1 MFRFGRRAYSTAK
14 PLFPTKTIRSLLSD
28 SPQSN
33 VTLRG
38 WVRSVRQQK
47 QLSFATINDGSTL
60 KGIQVILN
68 DAASASRL
76 STGACVEL
84 HGRLTDSPGKEQQK
98 ELQVDSVKVL
108 GECDSTYPLQKK
120 RHTLEFMRTINHL
133 RSRANTGSAVLRI
146 RHAAGEGLQKFY
158 SDQEF
163 IQVNTPLL
171 TSSDCE
177 GGGEVFNV
185 APSDFFKKPVY
196 LTVSGQLHAEIMA
209 TSMGRVYTFGP
220 VFRAEESMTSRH
232 LAEFWMAEAEMA
244 FIDELDQLLDVT
256 EASIQQTTL
265 HVMDKCL
272 DDLTFFNQWVDKRL
286 LDRLRTSVDKPFV
299 RMTYTEAIDTLQRSK
314 KTFQF
319 PTTWGSSLQS
329 EHERYLASDDCCG
342 RPVFVTDYPK
352 ELKPFYMRENPD
364 GKTVGCFDL
373 LIPGIGELV
382 GGSMREDRYD
392 VLQQKMKAANM
403 NCEDYQ
409 WYLDLRK
416 YGSAPH
422 GGYGIGFERLML
434 WLTGLDNVREV
445 VPIPRW
451 VGHCKY

>member
-1 MFRFGRRAYSTAK
+1 M
-14 PLFPTKTIRSLLSD
+14 
-28 SPQSN
+28 
-33 VTLRG
+33 
-38 WVRSVRQQK
+38 
-47 QLSFATINDGSTL
+47 
-60 KGIQVILN
+60 
-68 DAASASRL
+68 
-76 STGACVEL
+76 
-84 HGRLTDSPGKEQQK
+84 
-98 ELQVDSVKVL
+98 
-108 GECDSTYPLQKK
+108 
-120 RHTLEFMRTINHL
+120 
-133 RSRANTGSAVLRI
+133 
-146 RHAAGEGLQKFY
+146 
-158 SDQEF
+158 
-163 IQVNTPLL
+163 NTPLL

-265 HVMDKCL
+265 HVLDKCL

-299 RMTYTEAIDTLQRSK
+299 RMTYTEAIETLQRSK
-314 KTFQF
+314 KAFQF

-392 VLQQKMKAANM
+392 VLHQKMQAANM
-403 NCEDYQ
+403 NCEEYQ